1 MVINDKTFYFT
12 PGSDEE
18 QELQK
23 MRDIATRESGQA
35 QFAKQ
40 GLCLGLICCVI
51 LMNYLMP
58 TASRKSKIGIEL
70 CSALYWC
77 IEICFLCVC
86 GGITY
91 VAVRISAAE

>member
-1 MVINDKTFYFT
+1 M
-12 PGSDEE
+12 SA
-18 QELQK
+18 
-23 MRDIATRESGQA
+23 IADRESGQA
-35 QFAKQ
+35 QFVKQ
-40 GLCLGLICCVI
+40 GLCLFLITCVI

-77 IEICFLCVC
+77 IEIFFLCIC